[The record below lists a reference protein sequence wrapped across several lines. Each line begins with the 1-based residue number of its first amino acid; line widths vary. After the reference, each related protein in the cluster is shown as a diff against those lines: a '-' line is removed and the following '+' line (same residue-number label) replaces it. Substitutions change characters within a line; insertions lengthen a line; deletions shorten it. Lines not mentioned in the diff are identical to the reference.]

1 MNNFYIFNHTYK
13 EKEQEITITVIF
25 CKDNTFHISLKVEL
39 EEFFQHHLLPDYFL
53 VLSTTFAEPAM
64 RQIFIDDF
72 DKTFGGIP
80 LYRKSIL
87 KEDITLVCFN
97 IKGQIDIIEAG
108 KLKKISPSLL
118 DGFKRNGLQQLFQ
131 KRGGL
136 VVSVDTHHY
145 VFPSGKHC
153 DRFLRTGNVLIHSS
167 EIYFISF
174 CLLPKFDEEIQTNI
188 YCDTSSINT
197 IAFALIELKN
207 RFLENKLQVNVS
219 SFNSYSGLYHND
231 YNYKPKDLLLIS
243 ASTSGN
249 IIGYITKNHPLINE
263 ENIVV
268 LYFLSNDR
276 EQKSISLRLLCNL
289 TFDKKTNPNG
299 IVPYLTYSQKD
310 CKHCEIGSHAV
321 EVSGDV
327 FLLEK
332 PSINSRM
339 LTMNDPE
346 KSLSSFVEEFRTQEN
361 EHGDFSETILKCNY
375 SDKNASA
382 QNHEIYIDYNKILD
396 GFAGGFFKKYKS
408 KLDDY
413 ITQYIP
419 ANTEYI
425 IHVDDDSSKELATY
439 ILNDIS
445 KKYKEE
451 FVPKLVSIDD
461 LNTLTNGLKT
471 AVVVCSCVSYGKK
484 LLYVARALRNLNQLR
499 LVYFIGLTRL
509 KSKESLN
516 FLKSNLVQG
525 KYASE
530 TSTFVSIENIFSH
543 RDTSKTSWDKELENI
558 SKLLSFSDQHQLK
571 DLEVTLKYLKER
583 EQKINN
589 SNDTS
594 RRGLS
599 NDLFFNSHLIVEE
612 DNSLVIRKNFAFF
625 NFEKYHGIVSQSDI
639 YFTISNIINSKRN
652 SKDNQK
658 SLEQSPFV
666 RNLISPLNFNRFND
680 GIIQASILRL
690 AYHTELSYI
699 VDEELSFEMFS
710 ILETMIKYHTN
721 HQAEALTEFLYA
733 IAFGKLTLRRNHF
746 DMLVSLLEHNL
757 KGDTLLSLLR
767 EYIKIKTVEE
777 VYFDKK
783 KTLEETPAF

>member
-1 MNNFYIFNHTYK
+1 MNNFYIFNHIYR
-13 EKEQEITITVIF
+13 EKEIDKTITIIF
-25 CKDNTFHISLKVEL
+25 GKDNTFHLSLKVEL
-39 EEFFQHHLLPDYFL
+39 DSFFQYHLLPDYFL
-53 VLSTTFAEPAM
+53 VLSTTFAESAM

-87 KEDITLVCFN
+87 KEDITIASFN
-97 IKGQIDIIEAG
+97 IKGQLDVVEAG
-108 KLKKISPSLL
+108 KLKKVTLNLL
-118 DGFKRNGLQQLFQ
+118 DSIKRNGLQQLFQ

-153 DRFLRTGNVLIHSS
+153 DRFLRTGNILIHSS
-167 EIYFISF
+167 EIYFIAF
-174 CLLPKFDEEIQTNI
+174 CLLKKFDENIHTDI

-207 RFLENKLQVNVS
+207 RFLQNKLQVNVS

-268 LYFLSNDR
+268 LYFLSNDS
-276 EQKSISLRLLCNL
+276 EQNSISLRLLCNL
-289 TFDKKTNPNG
+289 TFEKKTNPSG
-299 IVPYLTYSQKD
+299 VLPYLTYSQKD
-310 CKHCEIGSHAV
+310 CKHCETGSHAV

-339 LTMNDPE
+339 LKIDDPE
-346 KSLSSFVEEFRTQEN
+346 KHLSSFVEEFRTQKN
-361 EHGDFSETILKCNY
+361 EHGTTSATILKCNY

-382 QNHEIYIDYNKILD
+382 QNHEIYIDYNKILEGFAD
-396 GFAGGFFKKYKS
+396 GFFIKYKS

-413 ITQYIP
+413 ITQYVP
-419 ANTEYI
+419 ANTEYM
-425 IHVDDDSSKELATY
+425 IHVDEDSSKALATY
-439 ILNDIS
+439 IINDIS
-445 KKYKEE
+445 KKYKEDSI
-451 FVPKLVSIDD
+451 PKLISIDD
-461 LNTLTNGLKT
+461 LDTLTNGLKT
-471 AVVVCSCVSYGKK
+471 AVIVCSCVSYGKK
-484 LLYVARALRNLNQLR
+484 LLYVARALRNLNQIR

-509 KSKESLN
+509 KSKESLS

-530 TSTFVSIENIFSH
+530 TSTFVSIENVFSH
-543 RDTSKTSWDKELENI
+543 RDISKTAWDKELENI
-558 SKLLSFSDQHQLK
+558 SKLLSFSDQQQFQNFEL
-571 DLEVTLKYLKER
+571 TLKYLKER
-583 EQKINN
+583 QDKINS
-589 SNDTS
+589 SNNTS
-594 RRGLS
+594 IRGLS
-599 NDLFFNSHLIVEE
+599 DDLFFDSHLIVE
-612 DNSLVIRKNFAFF
+612 DSHRLTIRKNFAFF
-625 NFEKYHGIVSQSDI
+625 DFEKYHGVVSQSDI

-652 SKDNQK
+652 SKDNK
-658 SLEQSPFV
+658 RSLEQSPFV

-710 ILETMIKYHTN
+710 ILETMIKYSTN

-733 IAFGKLTLRRNHF
+733 IAFGKLTLKRGHF
-746 DMLVSLLEHNL
+746 DKLLLLLDGNLV
-757 KGDTLLSLLR
+757 GDTLLSLLR

-783 KTLEETPAF
+783 KTLEENPAF